1 MQIPA
6 FMHHIHESG
15 ICYQEDG
22 LLATNLQNLVVLS
35 CYLYAIVYPFNYSGC
50 FDIFF
55 NIAQMLLRLLYIR
68 EISLL
73 GNIVIKIVVC
83 PFVVFVLTI
92 VLSVLLRYTDYDY
105 PFGIFKLFLLR
116 TYPSF
121 VPYDQCR
128 NIFSQYGCK

>member
-15 ICYQEDG
+15 ICYQEDDP
-22 LLATNLQNLVVLS
+22 LATNLQHLVVLS
-35 CYLYAIVYPFNYSGC
+35 VTYLRQCIHLIILVVL
-50 FDIFF
+50 IFF
-55 NIAQMLLRLLYIR
+55 YIAQMLLRLLYIR

>member
-1 MQIPA
+1 
-6 FMHHIHESG
+6 
-15 ICYQEDG
+15 
-22 LLATNLQNLVVLS
+22 
-35 CYLYAIVYPFNYSGC
+35 
-50 FDIFF
+50 
-55 NIAQMLLRLLYIR
+55 MLLRLLYIR

-128 NIFSQYGCK
+128 NILVSMDVNKHESLLKLLLEKN